1 MVAKHNRYGTVQMV
15 KAVCM
20 VLFVLFATAC
30 RVTRHIPEDKEVVSK
45 VHIIVDGQPSTNNSL
60 KMAVQQKAYH
70 RTFGFLPVSTWMWHN
85 DTSKRFHRWRNKIG
99 TEPQVYDEERTLTTE
114 RSMKR
119 ALNAQGYLYAK
130 VSHKVKSKN
139 RKATVT
145 YIIDR
150 GLPKILNSVKYMVE
164 DPSLDSLVSASNIES
179 SLQKDA
185 LLDRDMLDNER
196 TRLTDLLRDN
206 GYWDFNKDDISF
218 IADTLQGHQEVDL
231 TVFVSG
237 LHEPY
242 VFNKVH
248 FNSDFDILN
257 NGTSDSLSHFRE
269 MAEGYDLTYKGDR
282 CYLKDYTLISN
293 CHIVPGKTDRKS
305 VV

>member
-1 MVAKHNRYGTVQMV
+1 MVAKHNRCGTVQMA

-45 VHIIVDGQPSTNNSL
+45 VNIFVDGQPSTNNSL

-150 GLPKILNSVKYMVE
+150 GLPKELNSVRYMVE
-164 DPSLDSLVSASNIES
+164 DPSLD
-179 SLQKDA
+179 
-185 LLDRDMLDNER
+185 
-196 TRLTDLLRDN
+196 RL
-206 GYWDFNKDDISF
+206 Y
-218 IADTLQGHQEVDL
+218 
-231 TVFVSG
+231 
-237 LHEPY
+237 
-242 VFNKVH
+242 
-248 FNSDFDILN
+248 
-257 NGTSDSLSHFRE
+257 TSYSYS
-269 MAEGYDLTYKGDR
+269 
-282 CYLKDYTLISN
+282 
-293 CHIVPGKTDRKS
+293 
-305 VV
+305 